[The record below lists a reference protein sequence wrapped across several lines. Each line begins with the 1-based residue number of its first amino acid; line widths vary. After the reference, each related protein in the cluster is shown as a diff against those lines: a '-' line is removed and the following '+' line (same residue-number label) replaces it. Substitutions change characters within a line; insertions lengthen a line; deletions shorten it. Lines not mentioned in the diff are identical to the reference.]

1 MSGKPG
7 GYVGQG
13 VDGVFICVNLRL
25 AAGFS
30 PRFIRSLSRR
40 SLRRRIYS
48 WLVLGANTLTMD
60 SKMVSLAFL

>member
-1 MSGKPG
+1 MRLCRTGREATSDKPG

-13 VDGVFICVNLRL
+13 GRSGVFICVNLRSS
-25 AAGFS
+25 AVSVF
-30 PRFIRSLSRR
+30 
-40 SLRRRIYS
+40 LRVYS